1 MSQQKLPE
9 AGLANGAARQPK
21 PVFRITTV
29 EAPEYIPWSMEE
41 CTRLVRGM
49 QEHGLNWEAV
59 GPLVA
64 TKSKEQV
71 EVQGRKLMDKIEKVF
86 GNAIEFIKNR
96 PPEALIEYLD
106 NVKRGEERKGDGR
119 MMAAQAEE
127 VDRKQSSEEFIEN
140 APGKKPSPQPV
151 KAKKAKKK
159 KVKEEPQEPL
169 EPPALNEEVK
179 IHQEVPQHFPQMLPQ
194 VMMPYQVPNIISQ
207 LYEIKNELG
216 LVSSNLTAEKP
227 NCKSLLDTDTQ
238 FKYYWDALEK
248 CSSSLQNIVSD
259 IYYIHVNSQP
269 VQQQM
274 IPAQFYYPHDQLRP
288 RFMGP
293 PFHQERPPENEFQ

>member
-9 AGLANGAARQPK
+9 AGLANGTVRQPK

-41 CTRLVRGM
+41 CMNLVKGM
-49 QEHGLNWEAV
+49 QQHGLNWEIV

-71 EVQGRKLMDKIEKVF
+71 EAQGQRLMDKIEKIF

-96 PPEALIEYLD
+96 PPEALIDYLD
-106 NVKRGEERKGDGR
+106 NMKRGEERKSDAR
-119 MMAAQAEE
+119 NVPIQSEE
-127 VDRKQSSEEFIEN
+127 VDRKEPSEEFIEN
-140 APGKKPSPQPV
+140 APSKKPSPQPA

-159 KVKEEPQEPL
+159 KVKEEPQDPP
-169 EPPALNEEVK
+169 EPPVLNEEVK
-179 IHQEVPQHFPQMLPQ
+179 IHQEIPQPFPQILPQ
-194 VMMPYQVPNIISQ
+194 VMMPYQIPNIISQ

-216 LVSSNLTAEKP
+216 LVSGNLNAEKP
-227 NCKSLLDTDTQ
+227 NCKSLLDTDAQ

-274 IPAQFYYPHDQLRP
+274 IPAQFYYPQDQLRP
-288 RFMGP
+288 RFIGP
-293 PFHQERPPENEFQ
+293 PFHQERPPGNEFQ